1 MNCRTVDRDELETH
15 IVHQPLSPGT
25 LLYPDNL
32 FFLLSGFCKALALLL
47 QLPFI
52 KVEKLFPP
60 ATDKRERHLDI
71 EQAAIA
77 FTLTEKVLR
86 SRLLPWRRTCLR
98 RSILLANLLRKSGLE
113 VCICFGVSSEKR
125 DLRGHSWL
133 TYEGE
138 PFLETGSERG
148 EYTCVFTLPRKAD

>member
-1 MNCRTVDRDELETH
+1 MNCKTMDRDELETH
-15 IVHQPLSPGT
+15 IIHLPLSPGT

-47 QLPFI
+47 QLPFL
-52 KVEKLFPP
+52 KVERLFPP
-60 ATDKRERHLDI
+60 AAERREYRVDI

-86 SRLLPWRRTCLR
+86 SHLLPWRRTCLR
-98 RSILLANLLRKSGLE
+98 RSILLANLLRRSGLE
-113 VCICFGVSSEKR
+113 VHICFGVSSEKK

-133 TYEGE
+133 TYKGE
-138 PFLETGSERG
+138 PFLETDGER
-148 EYTCVFTLPRKAD
+148 EDYTCVFTLPRKAD